1 MKEELEK
8 LDISMENISKKI
20 MIIDENDPNYSSLLD
35 ILAQQY
41 KTFIMLISKNPSK
54 TEKYY
59 IKYANLDYI
68 KNILTS
74 KGYLEQEPQIKGR

>member
-20 MIIDENDPNYSSLLD
+20 MIIDESDPNYSSLLD

-41 KTFIMLISKNPSK
+41 KTFIMLISKNPNK

>member
-20 MIIDENDPNYSSLLD
+20 MIIDENDHNYSSLLD

-41 KTFIMLISKNPSK
+41 KTFIMLISKNPNK

-74 KGYLEQEPQIKGR
+74 KGYLEQEQQIKGR

>member
-20 MIIDENDPNYSSLLD
+20 MIIDESDPNYSSLLD

>member
-20 MIIDENDPNYSSLLD
+20 MIIDENDHNYSSLLD

-41 KTFIMLISKNPSK
+41 KTFIMLISKNPNK

>member
-20 MIIDENDPNYSSLLD
+20 MIIDENDHNYSSLLD